1 MRKKA
6 ETKSETT
13 KTNMSYREN
22 YDSNTSAN
30 PSGSDNIKLDDLTAN
45 LSSLMEEM
53 KNNTSF
59 IDDIIKKQTQ
69 QTQQGQRDAN
79 INSMSGDDNSNR
91 KSNNKRK
98 VNKKNK

>member
-1 MRKKA
+1 
-6 ETKSETT
+6 
-13 KTNMSYREN
+13 
-22 YDSNTSAN
+22 
-30 PSGSDNIKLDDLTAN
+30 
-45 LSSLMEEM
+45 MEEM

-69 QTQQGQRDAN
+69 QTQQTQQGQRDAN
-79 INSMSGDDNSNR
+79 INSMPTDDNSNR